1 MATHIIDA
9 LERIGFVEDG
19 LYYTQEEKQKG
30 RPNCKFSIMN
40 NQLSCYNDDDGHL
53 VFTVSVDISLGAL
66 LALFQSFNLISEPY
80 IYQRLD
86 AIEEQF
92 EDFE

>member
-9 LERIGFVEDG
+9 LERIGFIEDG
-19 LYYTQEEKQKG
+19 LYYIQEEKQKG

-53 VFTVSVDISLGAL
+53 IFTVLTDISLGAL
-66 LALFQSFNLISEPY
+66 LALFQSFNIINERY
-80 IYQRLD
+80 IYERLEV
-86 AIEEQF
+86 IKEQF
-92 EDFE
+92 EEQD